1 MTGQARK
8 YDGRR
13 RDTVRVNGR
22 TCPVLDQVTAL
33 GRTWPVLETTAN
45 GARRQLKVF
54 DRFAGPCGGLRG
66 LYLLPKSQ
74 ASRQHI
80 EVLRRVSA
88 TSSHLPTILECRH
101 EGRRTVLLVT
111 WIAGST
117 LREYL
122 AAVHAGRRS
131 ATSPIESV
139 RLIRGLAHALAQLH
153 RHRQIIH
160 GDLRPE
166 NLILAT
172 RPSRLVLIDFG
183 SAWMTEATVRRGHG
197 DGFVPAYAAPELQ
210 CESACDVC
218 DCRSDQ
224 FATAVILFELLSGQI
239 PYGGI
244 GGRVLHVTDAGE
256 AQKRLSPPS
265 QLALDG
271 RKIPDAVWD
280 AIDAHVIQALALDP
294 DDRFATP
301 AAWLDSLDSLQ
312 NCINQSRHLID
323 RPLMLTRVM
332 NQLARLV
339 AGLDV
344 RSMFRWRR
352 RHE

>member
-1 MTGQARK
+1 MTGQTRK
-8 YDGRR
+8 YVGRR

-22 TCPVLDQVTAL
+22 TCAVLDQVTAL
-33 GRTWPVLETTAN
+33 GRTWLVLETTAN
-45 GARRQLKVF
+45 GTRRQLKVF
-54 DRFAGPCGGLRG
+54 DRFAGPRGGLRG
-66 LYLLPKSQ
+66 LYLLPRSQ

-88 TSSHLPTILECRH
+88 TSTHLPTILECRQ
-101 EGRRTVLLVT
+101 EGRWIVLLVT
-111 WIAGST
+111 WIPGST

-122 AAVHAGRRS
+122 AAVRAGRRP

-139 RLIRGLAHALAQLH
+139 RLIRGLAHTLAQLH

-183 SAWMTEATVRRGHG
+183 SAWMTEATVRLGHG

-210 CESACDVC
+210 SESACDVC
-218 DCRSDQ
+218 DFRCDQ
-224 FATAVILFELLSGQI
+224 FATAVILFELLTGQI

-244 GGRVLHVTDAGE
+244 GGRVLQVADAGK

-265 QLALDG
+265 RLALDG
-271 RKIPDAVWD
+271 RKIPNAVRD

-294 DDRFATP
+294 DDRFATS
-301 AAWLDSLDSLQ
+301 AAWLDSFDSLHARI
-312 NCINQSRHLID
+312 CQSRHFID
-323 RPLMLTRVM
+323 RQPVVTRVANWLGRCM
-332 NQLARLV
+332 T
-339 AGLDV
+339 GLSL
-344 RSMFRWRR
+344 RSMFRRRR